1 MSTRTPSPR
10 EIRVKP
16 PPSQPVSGWEFVRQM
31 AQKRVNLSMRTH
43 NLAINTL
50 HSMSRYGWLLLWRG
64 RG

>member
-16 PPSQPVSGWEFVRQM
+16 SSSRPVSGWEFVRWM
-31 AQKRVNLSMRTH
+31 AQKRVNLSTKTP
-43 NLAINTL
+43 NLAIDTL
-50 HSMSRYGWLLLWRG
+50 QSMSRYGWLLLWRG